1 MKTFPYEGW
10 VLSPTMRPHKVTV
23 IGEKLSLHGYVFKTD
38 DGRTFKP
45 SEVYPT
51 QFRAI
56 EAGHAILDENQRAID
71 RKQKKLDARR
81 VNLDKAHEKFSRAH
95 A

>member
-10 VLSPTMRPHKVTV
+10 VLSPTMRPHKVKV
-23 IGEKLSLHGYVFKTD
+23 IHSNSSGTFLHTE
-38 DGRTFKP
+38 DGRTFKASEIYP
-45 SEVYPT
+45 S

-81 VNLDKAHEKFSRAH
+81 VNLDKAHEKFSRTH